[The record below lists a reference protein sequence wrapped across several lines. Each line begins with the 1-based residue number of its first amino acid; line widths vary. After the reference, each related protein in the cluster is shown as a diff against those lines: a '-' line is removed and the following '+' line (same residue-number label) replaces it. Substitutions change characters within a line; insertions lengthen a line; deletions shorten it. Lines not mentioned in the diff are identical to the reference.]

1 MQRILEIVMY
11 LGLLVFIAGLSGQY
25 HARNKGKIRLNSRY
39 ATMSMVALVVFLG
52 TMILIRI
59 LYG

>member
-1 MQRILEIVMY
+1 MY
-11 LGLLVFIAGLSGQY
+11 LGLLVFIAGLAGQY